1 MDGQFIQMSSVALHL
16 HQGTVRETMVT
27 VLYALDSV
35 GNVWKLIDSRRAEV
49 DADDQRAVRR
59 ALAQGR
65 ARDPLGKDSLESE
78 ARRRE
83 LVSSHRTACGK
94 STLDLGGKHAP
105 LHGAIR
111 LHRRSLGGVY
121 EEP

>member
-59 ALAQGR
+59 ALGR
-65 ARDPLGKDSLESE
+65 AALATLWVRTVWR
-78 ARRRE
+78 ARP
-83 LVSSHRTACGK
+83 A
-94 STLDLGGKHAP
+94 
-105 LHGAIR
+105 GA
-111 LHRRSLGGVY
+111 S
-121 EEP
+121 